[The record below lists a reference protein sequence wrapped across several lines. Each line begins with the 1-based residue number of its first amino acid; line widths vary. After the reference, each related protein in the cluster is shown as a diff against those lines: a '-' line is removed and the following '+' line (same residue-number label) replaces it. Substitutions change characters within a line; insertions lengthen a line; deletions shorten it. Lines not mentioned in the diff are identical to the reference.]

1 MIGFMNRIG
10 IAGAAGSG
18 KTTVANY
25 LVKKYNFRILGFATP
40 LYKLGEI
47 HSKVTPVDWLGAV
60 VDWADEYLLPLGY
73 STSERWWFIY
83 KTLDIMDETPIVK
96 NKKNRTLL
104 QFIGTEV
111 GRGLDEDLWTNIFE
125 NKVEELGN
133 ARIINDNL
141 RFLNEFDTLDR
152 LGFITVF
159 IETPLDLRMERY
171 EKEYGEPMNEKQ
183 LSHSSEAY
191 LDQIRDKCDLE
202 IVNTGTIDLLHQM
215 FDSLVQET
223 PFSNKLEV
231 KHG

>member
-1 MIGFMNRIG
+1 MNRIG

-18 KTTVANY
+18 KTTAANY
-25 LVKKYNFRILGFATP
+25 LVKKYNFKILGFATP

-83 KTLDIMDETPIVK
+83 KTLDIMDETPIVR

-111 GRGLDEDLWTNIFE
+111 GRGLDENLWTNIFE
-125 NKVEELGN
+125 NKVEELGDVS
-133 ARIINDNL
+133 IVNDNL
-141 RFLNEFDTLDR
+141 RFPNEFECLDR
-152 LGFITVF
+152 LGFVTIF
-159 IETPLDLRMERY
+159 IDVPLEMRNLRY
-171 EKEYGEPMNEKQ
+171 VQQYGVEMTDEQ
-183 LSHSSEAY
+183 LHHPSEAY
-191 LDQIRDKCDLE
+191 LDQIRDKCNINYHNID
-202 IVNTGTIDLLHQM
+202 TIDFLHL
-215 FDSLVQET
+215 FLDNLVQHT
-223 PFSNKLEV
+223 PLSNKLEV